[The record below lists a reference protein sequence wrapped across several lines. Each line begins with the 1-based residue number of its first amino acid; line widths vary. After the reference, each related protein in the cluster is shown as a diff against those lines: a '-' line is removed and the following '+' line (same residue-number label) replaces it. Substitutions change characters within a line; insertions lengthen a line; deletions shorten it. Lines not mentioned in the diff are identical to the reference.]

1 MFTLQL
7 NFFNKR
13 KQFTTYV
20 VKMSSENLNND
31 DEHSKNLEIKT
42 TSITDEYNVDW
53 NQKLGTGIS
62 GPVRLATK
70 RSQLMLFCPSNF
82 L

>member
-1 MFTLQL
+1 
-7 NFFNKR
+7 
-13 KQFTTYV
+13 
-20 VKMSSENLNND
+20 MSSENLNND

-70 RSQLMLFCPSNF
+70 RSELMLFCSSIF
-82 L
+82 F

>member
-1 MFTLQL
+1 
-7 NFFNKR
+7 
-13 KQFTTYV
+13 
-20 VKMSSENLNND
+20 MSSENLNND

-70 RSQLMLFCPSNF
+70 RSELLLFCSCNF
-82 L
+82 FNY